1 MLIGETAKANT
12 NATRRTGE
20 SGAERIVPKGGFAYG
35 EMCASASA
43 PESASSAAPR
53 AMGSPAP
60 DDLGLDLSAQ
70 RSAQQQERQDPVK
83 RQRTEGPVGIGAL
96 SLLLDAQAPL
106 LAAPLTGRGD
116 LHSVLIDFAC
126 FAAALRSQRKADV
139 SALLLNL
146 SLVSPRTL
154 ECVER
159 ASTQLCDVKHT
170 DLLNALLPSTTR
182 ASMCVDKE
190 VDAEVQDILWYET
203 NQGGGK
209 GGNKLLATGQ
219 HGGKRGQQWKFS
231 PRMRVAHALWVSNGI
246 IDLGPFLPFDCAR
259 AQQFYQ
265 EAFCE
270 AGMKAKTYANRQ
282 GYAQV
287 NLFQSTLANALEAD
301 GTGRPLLRFVLES
314 LRQLQRIT
322 VPGTTIPAVV
332 MGGGAGWLRCLAL
345 DRQRIESTGGA
356 KAGGQHLDAAM
367 SEPRQRRADEQ
378 ATRLRQLPSVD
389 QAEVR
394 TFVRCTTTIGSDNGS
409 QWISPSN

>member
-1 MLIGETAKANT
+1 
-12 NATRRTGE
+12 
-20 SGAERIVPKGGFAYG
+20 
-35 EMCASASA
+35 
-43 PESASSAAPR
+43 
-53 AMGSPAP
+53 MGSPAP

-83 RQRTEGPVGIGAL
+83 RQRTEGSVGIGAL

-139 SALLLNL
+139 PALLLNL

-246 IDLGPFLPFDCAR
+246 IDLGPFLPFDCAH
-259 AQQFYQ
+259 AQQLYQ

-287 NLFQSTLANALEAD
+287 NLYQSTLANALEAD

-314 LRQLQRIT
+314 LRQLQRI
-322 VPGTTIPAVV
+322 
-332 MGGGAGWLRCLAL
+332 
-345 DRQRIESTGGA
+345 Q
-356 KAGGQHLDAAM
+356 
-367 SEPRQRRADEQ
+367 
-378 ATRLRQLPSVD
+378 
-389 QAEVR
+389 
-394 TFVRCTTTIGSDNGS
+394 
-409 QWISPSN
+409 